1 MEDLSK
7 LSKKELLEHIA
18 QLQAKSEATVAPEAP
33 APVAETVPQT
43 ATINVQDLMAA
54 LIAARE
60 VQATPAPTEDGTTY
74 KLINASGMALG
85 IQVTD
90 ERSGAVR
97 TYSLPKSGDF
107 CKLTRGQ
114 VDELREKAPH
124 FFERGYVSV
133 PDLMEDNSN
142 VIRNPDKFL
151 AELKFDD
158 IDTRISA
165 ISSKDTLFML
175 FNHIEN
181 KRFRHEDDRGQPLK
195 EKIGGEELL
204 VIKEVKL
211 DPKLAAV
218 ERAVK
223 TRLEEVSGIR
233 VNLDGK

>member
-18 QLQAKSEATVAPEAP
+18 QLQAKSEATVAPVEPTP
-33 APVAETVPQT
+33 APVPQT

-54 LIAARE
+54 LVAARE
-60 VQATPAPTEDGTTY
+60 VQSAPAVAEDTQTY
-74 KLINASGMALG
+74 KVINASGMALG
-85 IQVTD
+85 IQATD
-90 ERSGAVR
+90 ERTGVTR
-97 TYSLPKSGDF
+97 TYSLPKKGDF

-114 VDELREKAPH
+114 VDELRERAPH

-133 PDLMEDNSN
+133 PDLMEDNAN
-142 VIRNPDKFL
+142 VIRNIDKFL

-158 IDTRISA
+158 IDGRIA
-165 ISSKDTLFML
+165 LITSKDTLFTL
-175 FNHIEN
+175 FNHIES
-181 KRFRHEDDRGQPLK
+181 KRFVHEDERGQPLK
-195 EKIGGEELL
+195 NKVGGEEML
-204 VIKEVKL
+204 VIKEIKL

-233 VNLDGK
+233 LNLDGK